1 MLVPGVTFTAT
12 GRIACGISAG
22 NVPDYINGGFGFR
35 NNGELCIDI
44 DAPVGNF
51 YVKGFRMSAAGAV
64 YGVSVPDSGGFA
76 EGIYRNADGRIVY
89 DPADPV
95 VFASGNPITVNDL
108 IAVD

>member
-12 GRIACGISAG
+12 GRVNVGISAD
-22 NVPDYINGGFGFR
+22 NIPDFISGGFGFR

-44 DAPVGNF
+44 AAPVGDF
-51 YVKGFRMSAAGAV
+51 YVKGFRVSAAGAI
-64 YGVSVPDSGGFA
+64 YGVSVPDSGAFA
-76 EGIYRNADGRIVY
+76 EGIYRNNDGRIVY

-108 IAVD
+108 IATD